1 MEHRPRT
8 AESTGLQARLE
19 VELARHRHTEEELR
33 QSGERFRLLIEHG
46 REFVFRYCF
55 PLQRFEY
62 ISPGIADLCGY
73 SAAEFCDNPQLIL
86 DIVHADDRLLLQ
98 QYIDAGDFSSP
109 VALRCLR
116 RDGSVIWLEQRALP
130 SYDAHG
136 QLLVLEGIVR
146 DVSNYRHLLEDSE
159 YDSASAAERERMLTD
174 LRRIGSATLE
184 SLELDHVLDTMAQQV
199 VHAGI
204 LRSLMVAVVDHRN
217 HVICVARNYL
227 SFEGRYKDGIGRVRP
242 GADIIESPTVSRR
255 EGGRLVFS
263 DQRIIGTTYDLDD
276 DNITP
281 TVARTGQLTVIDGA
295 DRRFDERFEHVD
307 DNVRAA
313 TVSYFIPI
321 KRDGRVLAVLA
332 TGSSQTDR
340 AETLRRIEAM
350 APLLEQVAV
359 ALDHAT
365 VHGHMRDHARE
376 LHALNGRLR
385 HEVSRRLQAEAALRD
400 FSQRTVRLAEE
411 ERRRVA
417 RELHDGVN
425 QYLCAA
431 GFRLEAAASETEEG
445 VRVNLDHT
453 RDLLD
458 RTINEVRRISQDLRP
473 GVLDD
478 LGLAPAVRSLC
489 EGFTLRT
496 GHAVAHDL
504 TGIPQD
510 LPAEV
515 AITAYRLLQ
524 ESLNHWS
531 LPDGSTGIQIAIEQ
545 SQDGALLCTVI
556 GPTSASAAIPA
567 EVVRNLNERAGLL
580 RGSVT
585 VETTPEPGLQVLIC
599 LPSRAEPEF
608 EELV

>member
-1 MEHRPRT
+1 MEHRLRA
-8 AESTGLQARLE
+8 AESTGRLARLE
-19 VELARHRHTEEELR
+19 VELAKHRHAEEELR

-46 REFVFRYCF
+46 REYVFRYSF
-55 PLQRFEY
+55 QLQRFDY

-73 SAAEFCDNPQLIL
+73 SAAEFFDNPQLIL
-86 DIVHADDRLLLQ
+86 DIIHGDDSLLLQ
-98 QYIDAGDFSSP
+98 QYIDAGDFSKP
-109 VALRCLR
+109 LALRCLR
-116 RDGSVIWLEQRALP
+116 RDGSVIWLEQRSLP
-130 SYDAHG
+130 SYDGRG
-136 QLLVLEGIVR
+136 QLLVLEGILR
-146 DVSNYRHLLEDSE
+146 DVSNYRHLLEDAE
-159 YDSASAAERERMLTD
+159 RNSASVAERERMLTD

-184 SLELDHVLDTMAQQV
+184 SLELDHVLDTLAQQV

-204 LRSLMVAVVDHRN
+204 LRSLMVAVVDHRS

-227 SFEGRYKDGIGRVRP
+227 SFDGRYKDGIGRVRP
-242 GADIIESPTVSRR
+242 GAEIIESPTVARR

-281 TVARTGQLTVIDGA
+281 TVARTGQLTVIDGP
-295 DRRFDERFEHVD
+295 DRRFDERFEHD
-307 DNVRAA
+307 DDDVRAA

-321 KRDGRVLAVLA
+321 KRDERVLAVLA
-332 TGSSQTDR
+332 TGSSQAER

-350 APLLEQVAV
+350 APLLGQVAV

-365 VHGHMRDHARE
+365 VHGQMRDQAHE

-385 HEVSRRLQAEAALRD
+385 HEVARRRQAEAALRD

-431 GFRLEAAASETEEG
+431 GFRLEAAAIETEVG
-445 VRVNLDHT
+445 IRLNLDHT

-489 EGFTLRT
+489 ESFTLRS

-504 TGIPQD
+504 TGVPPD

-531 LPDGSTGIQIAIEQ
+531 LPEGSAGIRIRIEQ
-545 SQDGALLCTVI
+545 SEDGALLSTVS
-556 GPTSASAAIPA
+556 GPTVASAAIPA
-567 EVVRNLNERAGLL
+567 EVVLNLNERAGLL
-580 RGSVT
+580 RGSVS
-585 VETTPEPGLQVLIC
+585 VEATPGPGLQLLIR
-599 LPSRAEPEF
+599 LPSLVEPEF
-608 EELV
+608 EELA